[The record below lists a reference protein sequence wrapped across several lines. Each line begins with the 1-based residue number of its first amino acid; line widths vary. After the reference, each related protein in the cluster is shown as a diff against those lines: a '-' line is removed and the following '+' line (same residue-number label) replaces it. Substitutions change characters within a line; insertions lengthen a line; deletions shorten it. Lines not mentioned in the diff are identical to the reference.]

1 MMNKKM
7 TGYKDGGSAAKG
19 AKKAI
24 AAIKRLR
31 MESGAAISEKEIDGI
46 VEKLLR
52 EESGAAITKAER
64 EAVKKTVLNAA
75 RQKPRKMNMG
85 GAAAKKMNMGG
96 AAPKKMNMGGAAT
109 KNKRPPSSS
118 NCGLYGRVQGKMGG
132 GKMKPIGMKGGGMPN
147 IGSNLRRP

>member
-1 MMNKKM
+1 
-7 TGYKDGGSAAKG
+7 
-19 AKKAI
+19 
-24 AAIKRLR
+24 
-31 MESGAAISEKEIDGI
+31 
-46 VEKLLR
+46 LR

-75 RQKPRKMNMG
+75 RKKPR
-85 GAAAKKMNMGG
+85 KMNMGG

-147 IGSNLRRP
+147 IGKNNLRRP